1 MVEQKL
7 VVISLLA
14 DKNRK
19 DLSNKED
26 HAESYRYDITGELE
40 EYLKEGWLV
49 KSITPVGSLGTG
61 ASDSIRFLL
70 AVLLEREKK

>member
-1 MVEQKL
+1 MLEQKL

-26 HAESYRYDITGELE
+26 QAESYRYDITEELQ
-40 EYLKEGWLV
+40 EYFKEGWQLGRLLI
-49 KSITPVGSLGTG
+49 SSQGSCWM
-61 ASDSIRFLL
+61 
-70 AVLLEREKK
+70 